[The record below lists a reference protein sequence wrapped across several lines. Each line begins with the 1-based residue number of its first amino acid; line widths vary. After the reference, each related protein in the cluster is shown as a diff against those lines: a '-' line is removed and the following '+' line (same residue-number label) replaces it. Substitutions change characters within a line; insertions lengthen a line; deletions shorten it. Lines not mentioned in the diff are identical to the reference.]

1 MRLKETNQVMR
12 EFGQYVITQSRSA
25 LTRKKKNLSSTL
37 YKSLDFDV
45 IEASGSISTVF
56 EMAHY
61 GQFQDQGV
69 SGTEKKYNTPFSY
82 RSKKP
87 PHGAILNWVKARK
100 IRFRDSKGRFT
111 RGNYKSIAFVIQNSI
126 YKKGIKPSLF
136 FTRPYNLGVER
147 YESKIIK
154 AFINDISKDI

>member
-1 MRLKETNQVMR
+1 MRLKETNEVMR
-12 EFGQYVITQSRSA
+12 QFGQYVITQSRTA

-37 YKSLDFDV
+37 YKSLNFDV
-45 IEASGSISTVF
+45 IETSQTIKTVF

-69 SGTEKKYNTPFSY
+69 SGKEKKYDTPFSY
-82 RSKKP
+82 TSKKP

-126 YKKGIKPSLF
+126 YRKGIKPSLF
-136 FTRPYNLGVER
+136 FTRPYNLGIKR
-147 YESKIIK
+147 YEDKIIE

>member
-1 MRLKETNQVMR
+1 MRLKNTNEVMR
-12 EFGQYVITQSRSA
+12 EFGQYVVSQSRSA

-45 IEASGSISTVF
+45 VETSDSIKTVF
-56 EMAHY
+56 EMAYY

-69 SGTEKKYNTPFSY
+69 SGTERKYNTPYSY

-111 RGNYKSIAFVIQNSI
+111 RGNYRSIAFVIQNSI

-136 FTRPYNLGVER
+136 FTRPYNLGIER
-147 YESKIIK
+147 YEKRIVE
-154 AFINDISKDI
+154 AFLKDLGNRL